1 MPYDW
6 QNKYDASGQVYTTVA
21 ALVPFFERIEQGEQR
36 LHRAGSQDKGS
47 RHDNSRGHGR
57 RNNNNN
63 NNSTSYRNGNNSNS
77 NSNNRQQHQRGRN
90 PGRGNGNNNSHTS
103 SNKYCT
109 FHRATTH
116 NTADCRALRHDNQ
129 QEEHQQA
136 DQRHGPRAAQPPQQH
151 QQTRVVQRQ
160 TEGSSSDDEYLFV
173 GLNASPTSS
182 PPPMRVMI
190 KLEAGK
196 DRFQA
201 LLDSGCSRSI
211 VSSAFMELLQQKQG
225 ATLENSQVSF
235 MLVKGNTKSTGAT
248 TVRFRIPQLKRDSV
262 IIHKFEVLPTLP
274 DDMTIGRD
282 LMSALG
288 LVIDFKNGRITWD
301 GSELVV
307 RTTEHGPAAQDNA
320 NDEATLDEDDELC
333 AGDDCAT
340 TPEDLLPQHLEAAL
354 EHCYLKLLE
363 EYVDLY
369 SGRLGRIRLDD
380 YVLPLRADYTPSH
393 ARPYS
398 VPRSQEEAARREIQ
412 KLLDEDVIEQ
422 IYGSEA
428 AAPAF
433 FLVKPNGSLRLLVDF
448 RELNKFLR
456 RSPYYVPKIREILLR
471 LGKAKCMST
480 LDANMGYFARR
491 LARQSRAV
499 TAFCLPF
506 GKFQFKRLPMGISTA
521 PDEYQACMERILGDL
536 DFVIVYLDDILI
548 FSENPVE
555 HLEHLQ
561 IVFDQ
566 LRQFDV
572 TLNGKKCHILRDRV
586 DYLGFTLTPEGI
598 QPQTKKVEAI
608 QQIAEPRNKRELRR
622 FLGMIAYYRDM
633 VPNKSA
639 LTARLNRLT
648 SKTCKFTWTPE
659 DSAAFRSIKEALAR
673 SVWLAFPDYSR
684 RFHVFADASG
694 HQIGGV
700 IVQGRRIL
708 ACFSRAM
715 TDTQKKYSTM
725 EWELLSVVEILKEY
739 RTMLLGFPVVIHTDH
754 TNLLFPRE
762 TSLRVKR
769 WKLLLEEYRLEVVF
783 IPGSQN
789 IGADAF
795 SRLRYDFVKQVSE
808 EGLCAVEEEEV
819 AIDGA
824 VVKKHQLDDATG
836 KSIIEQLETK
846 QADPDYALRPAL
858 GVVLLR
864 RRSRI
869 MVPESLRA
877 DLVEMYHSYLLHPGA
892 DKQYHTMSVFWWPG
906 MEKDVTDFVKACNDC
921 KRAKLHGGKQN
932 YGHLPPTPVTNTD
945 RPIDVIHVDLL
956 GPISGDFY
964 CLTAIEQ
971 QFRWLE
977 VIIQRGKTSATTAIS
992 FERVWLCRY
1001 PRPKRVVY
1009 DLGPEIT
1016 GDEFQLL
1023 LKSMAI
1029 KDKPITAKN
1038 PQANAICERVHLE
1051 LMNILRVRPD
1061 LHDQLETAL
1070 DYAAYAIRASYHSI
1084 LRASPAQLLFGEDML
1099 TRHLHFANWNYLSKQ
1114 RFMAILQDNDREN
1127 LRRVQ
1132 HFYREGDTVMLRIP
1146 ARERKKTDPVAK
1158 GPFVIKT
1165 VFDNGTVLLDTG
1177 ATEYRTSIRR
1187 IFHC

>member
-1 MPYDW
+1 MSRSTHKDDKERYLTYSITLASLKHWNAEDKFLNTTILLEGDLREAFADAAISDDDVRMDEEFTRALRKASIVVLPVDYSEKLQEELWEIRKPRTESLAEYSKRFRALVRMEHTLARLNENSPMCEDALCRLYKRGLPYDW

-21 ALVPFFERIEQGEQR
+21 ALVPFFERIEQ
-36 LHRAGSQDKGS
+36 
-47 RHDNSRGHGR
+47 
-57 RNNNNN
+57 
-63 NNSTSYRNGNNSNS
+63 
-77 NSNNRQQHQRGRN
+77 
-90 PGRGNGNNNSHTS
+90 
-103 SNKYCT
+103 
-109 FHRATTH
+109 
-116 NTADCRALRHDNQ
+116 
-129 QEEHQQA
+129 
-136 DQRHGPRAAQPPQQH
+136 
-151 QQTRVVQRQ
+151 
-160 TEGSSSDDEYLFV
+160 
-173 GLNASPTSS
+173 
-182 PPPMRVMI
+182 
-190 KLEAGK
+190 
-196 DRFQA
+196 
-201 LLDSGCSRSI
+201 
-211 VSSAFMELLQQKQG
+211 
-225 ATLENSQVSF
+225 
-235 MLVKGNTKSTGAT
+235 
-248 TVRFRIPQLKRDSV
+248 V

-282 LMSALG
+282 LMGALG

-320 NDEATLDEDDELC
+320 NDDATLDEDDELC

-380 YVLPLRADYTPSH
+380 YLLPLRADYTPSH

-398 VPRSQEEAARREIQ
+398 VPRSQEEAAHREIQ
-412 KLLDEDVIEQ
+412 KLLEEDVIEQ

-491 LARQSRAV
+491 LARQSRAA

-555 HLEHLQ
+555 HLEHLR
-561 IVFDQ
+561 IVFDR
-566 LRQFDV
+566 LRQYDV

-708 ACFSRAM
+708 ACFSRSM

-754 TNLLFPRE
+754 KNLLFPRE

-769 WKLLLEEYRLEVVF
+769 WKLLLEEYRLEVVY

-808 EGLCAVEEEEV
+808 EELCAVEEEEV

-824 VVKKHQLDDATG
+824 VVKKHQLGDATC
-836 KSIIEQLETK
+836 KSIIEQLEKK

-858 GVVLLR
+858 GVVLLHH
-864 RRSRI
+864 RSRI

-892 DKQYHTMSVFWWPG
+892 DKQYHTMSVFSQRLQTCEAAWWKA
-906 MEKDVTDFVKACNDC
+906 ELWTSTTD
-921 KRAKLHGGKQN
+921 
-932 YGHLPPTPVTNTD
+932 
-945 RPIDVIHVDLL
+945 
-956 GPISGDFY
+956 S
-964 CLTAIEQ
+964 CL
-971 QFRWLE
+971 
-977 VIIQRGKTSATTAIS
+977 
-992 FERVWLCRY
+992 
-1001 PRPKRVVY
+1001 
-1009 DLGPEIT
+1009 
-1016 GDEFQLL
+1016 
-1023 LKSMAI
+1023 
-1029 KDKPITAKN
+1029 
-1038 PQANAICERVHLE
+1038 
-1051 LMNILRVRPD
+1051 
-1061 LHDQLETAL
+1061 
-1070 DYAAYAIRASYHSI
+1070 
-1084 LRASPAQLLFGEDML
+1084 
-1099 TRHLHFANWNYLSKQ
+1099 
-1114 RFMAILQDNDREN
+1114 
-1127 LRRVQ
+1127 Q
-1132 HFYREGDTVMLRIP
+1132 HRSSL
-1146 ARERKKTDPVAK
+1146 
-1158 GPFVIKT
+1158 
-1165 VFDNGTVLLDTG
+1165 
-1177 ATEYRTSIRR
+1177 
-1187 IFHC
+1187 

>member
-1 MPYDW
+1 MSRSTHKDDKERYLTYSITLASLKHWNAEDKFLNTTILLEGDLREAFADAAISDDDVRMDEEFTRALRKASIVVLPVDYSEKLQEELWEIRKPRTESLAEYSKRFRALVRMEHTLARLNENSPMCEDALCRLYKRGLPYDW

-21 ALVPFFERIEQGEQR
+21 ALVPFFERIEQ
-36 LHRAGSQDKGS
+36 
-47 RHDNSRGHGR
+47 
-57 RNNNNN
+57 
-63 NNSTSYRNGNNSNS
+63 
-77 NSNNRQQHQRGRN
+77 
-90 PGRGNGNNNSHTS
+90 
-103 SNKYCT
+103 
-109 FHRATTH
+109 
-116 NTADCRALRHDNQ
+116 
-129 QEEHQQA
+129 
-136 DQRHGPRAAQPPQQH
+136 
-151 QQTRVVQRQ
+151 
-160 TEGSSSDDEYLFV
+160 
-173 GLNASPTSS
+173 
-182 PPPMRVMI
+182 
-190 KLEAGK
+190 
-196 DRFQA
+196 
-201 LLDSGCSRSI
+201 
-211 VSSAFMELLQQKQG
+211 
-225 ATLENSQVSF
+225 
-235 MLVKGNTKSTGAT
+235 
-248 TVRFRIPQLKRDSV
+248 V

-282 LMSALG
+282 LMGALG

-320 NDEATLDEDDELC
+320 NDDATLDEDDELC

-380 YVLPLRADYTPSH
+380 YLLPLRADYTPSH

-398 VPRSQEEAARREIQ
+398 VPRSQEEAAHREIQ
-412 KLLDEDVIEQ
+412 KLLEEDVIEQ

-491 LARQSRAV
+491 LARQSRAA

-555 HLEHLQ
+555 HLEHLR
-561 IVFDQ
+561 I
-566 LRQFDV
+566 
-572 TLNGKKCHILRDRV
+572 
-586 DYLGFTLTPEGI
+586 
-598 QPQTKKVEAI
+598 
-608 QQIAEPRNKRELRR
+608 
-622 FLGMIAYYRDM
+622 
-633 VPNKSA
+633 
-639 LTARLNRLT
+639 
-648 SKTCKFTWTPE
+648 FTWTPE

-708 ACFSRAM
+708 ACFSRSM

-754 TNLLFPRE
+754 KNLLFPRE

-769 WKLLLEEYRLEVVF
+769 WKLLLEEYRLEVVY

-808 EGLCAVEEEEV
+808 EELCAVEEEEV

-824 VVKKHQLDDATG
+824 VVKKHQLGDATC
-836 KSIIEQLETK
+836 KSIIEQLEKK

-858 GVVLLR
+858 GVVLLHH
-864 RRSRI
+864 RSRI

-906 MEKDVTDFVKACNDC
+906 MEKDVTDFGKACNDC

-932 YGHLPPTPVTNTD
+932 YGHLPPTPVSNTD
-945 RPIDVIHVDLL
+945 RPFDVVHVDLL
-956 GPISGDFY
+956 GPISGNFY

-1001 PRPKRVVY
+1001 PRPKRVVH
-1009 DLGPEIT
+1009 DLGPEFT

-1029 KDKPITAKN
+1029 KDKPITAK
-1038 PQANAICERVHLE
+1038 
-1051 LMNILRVRPD
+1051 ILRRT
-1061 LHDQLETAL
+1061 LSLETAL

-1177 ATEYRTSIRR
+1177 ATEYRTNIRR
-1187 IFHC
+1187 IFPC